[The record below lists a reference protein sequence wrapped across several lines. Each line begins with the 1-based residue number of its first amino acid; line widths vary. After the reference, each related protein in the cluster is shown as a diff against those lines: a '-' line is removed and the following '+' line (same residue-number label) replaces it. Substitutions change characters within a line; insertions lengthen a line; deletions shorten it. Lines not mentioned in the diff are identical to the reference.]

1 MGIFDKVEK
10 DAEDLARNDPKLAQQ
25 AGQLGGGQL
34 GGGQLGQDMKA
45 AQNMIGKQRGAQDQ
59 AGNDQAGNDQA
70 GYDQAEDPSMASGD
84 PGQGQDQD
92 QN

>member
-25 AGQLGGGQL
+25 AGPP

-59 AGNDQAGNDQA
+59 DQDQAGNDQAGNDQVK
-70 GYDQAEDPSMASGD
+70 DPSMASGD